1 MTQAIEAPSNEPLNM
16 RQLAFARELGVALA
30 AGGRDAE
37 ILKAYEAAGYSSDR
51 GNARRLAADPRVK
64 AIALTECRAALERAG
79 LHIEYLQSKAL
90 EILGASP
97 TKVFRSI
104 SKFIAVERYGTG
116 ENEIVRFR
124 LRDDLTPDE
133 ESELDSAAWPLSEFK
148 IDQNGMITIKLPDK
162 KAIIEMLAKQLG
174 VGKDDNSVNVSM
186 SLENLVAASMAPAK
200 EDAA

>member
-1 MTQAIEAPSNEPLNM
+1 MTQAIETPSNEPLNM

-79 LHIEYLQSKAL
+79 LHIEYLQAKAL
-90 EILGASP
+90 EMLHLSPVAIHRAIL
-97 TKVFRSI
+97 KCLDDD
-104 SKFIAVERYGTG
+104 GTW
-116 ENEIVRFR
+116 
-124 LRDDLTPDE
+124 RDDLTPAE
-133 ESELDSAAWPLSEFK
+133 IAELERATWALSKLK
-148 IDQNGMITIKLPDK
+148 IGDLHIEIADK
-162 KAIIEMLAKQLG
+162 KALVEMLAKQLG